1 MKRINL
7 LLGFIIISIYGVN
20 EIFAQDLSPKVG
32 EYYCYTTTL
41 ETSPGGI
48 NPIAVQPAFFGNIIL
63 DGKGNYRMTRR
74 PTGGTYSFNKATS
87 TVTFTTGDL
96 KIMKVK
102 GYKSN
107 EFFIQYQESAFH
119 CVNGKSNTPD
129 KPLTKPNAGFTGIIV
144 ASLAYQSVDYIDLAN
159 SNTTN
164 TFSYSG
170 NTKSSNTGFTI
181 HLEEANQITSS
192 KDYPVVEIRD
202 YKGNISSSYEGKSKG
217 GKAWEIGGY
226 DYGMISPD
234 NSKFLLTGRHFEK
247 IGTADYNYRA
257 LRDPAFSVIDIKT
270 GNEIKTF
277 LSDAQNKWSASWL
290 SNGGVVIPHKGG
302 GIDIT
307 DAGFGNVRTIYNQ
320 QVQFAKP
327 SPDGKTIIFQKGTQ
341 LFTINIDGSN
351 EKQFTNTEVGLDFA
365 TTGISDVSW
374 SPDGKSIAIMM
385 ADANFSKK
393 YTAILLSADGKKAS
407 MLKDKTGNNLV
418 FIRPYISWITTNQTQ
433 ATLPLTTENKTVTD
447 NNSATFTPNPTMA
460 YRVAKTN
467 SDPNF
472 AKAYNFYTKTI
483 GEDFENLNDVAVALT
498 YIVYLNYA
506 FYSGQSSI
514 PTNQLQKIYN
524 QFAEKLLQADSF
536 KNANNE
542 TKQQL
547 AEKIILDG
555 VQTLDVAVTKDEK
568 KTKEVSLRMLR
579 QYLGKSADTLKIT
592 DNGMEF

>member
-1 MKRINL
+1 MQIKFFL
-7 LLGFIIISIYGVN
+7 LFLLFYGFGN
-20 EIFAQDLSPKVG
+20 TFAQDSSPKIG

-41 ETSPGGI
+41 ETSPFGI

-63 DGKGNYRMTRR
+63 DGKGNYKMTRR
-74 PTGGTYSFNKATS
+74 PTGGNYSFNKATA
-87 TVTFTTGDL
+87 TLTFTTGDL

-107 EFFIQYQESAFH
+107 EFFIQWETNAFH
-119 CVNGKSNTPD
+119 CVNGKNDTPT
-129 KPLTKPNAGFTGIIV
+129 KPLTNPNASFTGIIV
-144 ASLAYQSVDYIDLAN
+144 ASLTYQSVDYIDLAN

-202 YKGNISSSYEGKSKG
+202 YKGNILLSYEGKSKN
-217 GKAWEIGGY
+217 GKLWEIGGY
-226 DYGMISPD
+226 DFGVISPD

-257 LRDPAFSVIDIKT
+257 LRDPAFSVIDLKT

-290 SNGGVVIPHKGG
+290 PNGGVMIPHKGG

-307 DAGFGNVRTIYNQ
+307 DANFGNIRTIYNQ

-327 SPDGKTIIFQKGTQ
+327 NPDGKTIIFQKGTQ

-351 EKQFTNTEVGLDFA
+351 EKQFTNAEVGLDFA
-365 TTGISDVSW
+365 TTRISDVSW
-374 SPDGKSIAIMM
+374 SPDGNSIAIMM
-385 ADANFSKK
+385 ADANFSNK
-393 YTAILLSADGKKAS
+393 YTAILLSADGTKAS
-407 MLKDKTGNNLV
+407 MLKDKIGNNLV
-418 FIRPYISWITTNQTQ
+418 FIRPYISWITTKQTQ
-433 ATLPLTTENKTVTD
+433 ANLPATTENPTITD
-447 NNSATFTPNPTMA
+447 NNSATFTPNRAMA
-460 YRVAKTN
+460 YQVAQTN
-467 SDPNF
+467 SDPRF
-472 AKAYNFYTKTI
+472 AKAYNFYTKTMS
-483 GEDFENLNDVAVALT
+483 EDFDNLNDVAVAFT
-498 YIVYLNYA
+498 YIVTLNYA
-506 FYSGQSSI
+506 FYHQQFTI
-514 PTNQLQKIYN
+514 PKNQLQKIYL
-524 QFAEKLLQADSF
+524 QFAEKLLQTDSF
-536 KNANNE
+536 KNATNE
-542 TKQQL
+542 VKQQL
-547 AEKIILDG
+547 AEKVILDG

-568 KTKEVSLRMLR
+568 KTKEISLRMLR